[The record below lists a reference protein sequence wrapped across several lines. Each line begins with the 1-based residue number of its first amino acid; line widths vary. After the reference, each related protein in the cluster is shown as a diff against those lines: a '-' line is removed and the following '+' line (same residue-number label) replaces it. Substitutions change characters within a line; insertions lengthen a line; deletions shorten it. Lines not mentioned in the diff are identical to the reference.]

1 MSASP
6 NYRHLSDLPGCSL
19 FKGGD
24 MKSSKKVN
32 WKPPQVTMNEKS
44 IRTKLS
50 QDQINAELNEM
61 SMTMTEWY
69 VEGEKNGRA

>member
-1 MSASP
+1 V
-6 NYRHLSDLPGCSL
+6 
-19 FKGGD
+19 
-24 MKSSKKVN
+24 KSSKKVN

>member
-1 MSASP
+1 
-6 NYRHLSDLPGCSL
+6 
-19 FKGGD
+19 

-32 WKPPQVTMNEKS
+32 WKPPEAMEKVGFKFIDKFVSEQKTKFSEKRKS
-44 IRTKLS
+44 I